1 MYTSRP
7 GPTREGVHLTLG
19 YLREGA
25 VSEEEAGDGAGGEG
39 KEELAGQVAHRV
51 VAHVQRLQ
59 QRQHRSIAP
68 GWLRLQRPHDDST
81 TTVMDD

>member
-39 KEELAGQVAHRV
+39 QEEFAGQVTHWV
-51 VAHVQRLQ
+51 VAHVQCLQ
-59 QRQHRSIAP
+59 QRQYRPIASR
-68 GWLRLQRPHDDST
+68 WLRL
-81 TTVMDD
+81 